1 MPIRHIC
8 GRIPRVYDGFKLWIG
23 QKNAE
28 GGVFVKPYNRKV
40 PIKLMSYDDQ
50 SSKATAATLYNQLIT
65 QDKVALMLAIG
76 SRAGPM
82 GTLHNSPPPP
92 APRSM
97 LVWFQ
102 PTANRSFS
110 AT

>member
-1 MPIRHIC
+1 
-8 GRIPRVYDGFKLWIG
+8 VYDGFKLWIG

-28 GGVFVKPYNRKV
+28 GGVFVKPYNKKV

-50 SSKATAATLYNQLIT
+50 SSRATAATLYNQLIT

-76 SRAGPM
+76 CRAGPM
-82 GTLHNSPPPP
+82 GTLHSSPPPP
-92 APRSM
+92 APRTT

-102 PTANRSFS
+102 PTANRSSS